1 MYVFR
6 LDDRLLNRS
15 DIQHFSHS
23 QNDVFTNE
31 TNEKSNKKYLKIV
44 LKLSLCSCICLTCTF
59 LHLTTS
65 LIIKEREHSCIFL

>member
-31 TNEKSNKKYLKIV
+31 TNQKVIKSTSKLYL
-44 LKLSLCSCICLTCTF
+44 S
-59 LHLTTS
+59 
-65 LIIKEREHSCIFL
+65 